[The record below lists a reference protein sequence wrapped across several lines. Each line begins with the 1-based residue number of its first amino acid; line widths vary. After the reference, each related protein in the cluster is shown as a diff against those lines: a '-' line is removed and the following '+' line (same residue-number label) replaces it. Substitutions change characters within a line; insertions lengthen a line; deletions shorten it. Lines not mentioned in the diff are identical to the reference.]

1 MEGAAMVSRKWRCHS
16 NRGVRSVKESD
27 QGHWATRGGF
37 SLVCRLRLPW
47 RRYTWKPRPSLCD
60 HSPRSAASPLSNWIL
75 HNRSRIIQFFLL
87 PESQN
92 NPAESQTFS
101 NYIFTEKKKEFST
114 HSLCLKRKICTI
126 KKRKSHFPHFGK
138 IFFLP
143 NRAILHQF
151 EDLNWLRESEM
162 LSNRHPHIS
171 ERTISGKICFLISL
185 TLNQQKHLFRFLS
198 YSIQSFE
205 SLSEMAFESST
216 IIIYL
221 KRKIINWQF
230 LTNHN

>member
-1 MEGAAMVSRKWRCHS
+1 VE
-16 NRGVRSVKESD
+16 
-27 QGHWATRGGF
+27 
-37 SLVCRLRLPW
+37 
-47 RRYTWKPRPSLCD
+47 
-60 HSPRSAASPLSNWIL
+60 ASPSFAGFGCHDDAI
-75 HNRSRIIQFFLL
+75 
-87 PESQN
+87 PESPAPLFVTTAPVAPPPLFPTEFYTIARESFSFFCCQN
-92 NPAESQTFS
+92 PKTILQNPKHSRTTSLQK
-101 NYIFTEKKKEFST
+101 KKKEFST

-126 KKRKSHFPHFGK
+126 KKRTSHFPHFGK

-230 LTNHN
+230 LTNHKELN